1 MRQETVD
8 GAWEVVG
15 GDCREIFEAVGFG
28 NATGRRVVGT
38 GDVAVAGGGI
48 IEGGGGVGDWS
59 PGNVEEGDGE
69 GAAER

>member
-38 GDVAVAGGGI
+38 GDVAVAGGRI
-48 IEGGGGVGDWS
+48 IEAGEVFKNASAGI
-59 PGNVEEGDGE
+59 VEEDDAE
-69 GAAER
+69 VAAQR